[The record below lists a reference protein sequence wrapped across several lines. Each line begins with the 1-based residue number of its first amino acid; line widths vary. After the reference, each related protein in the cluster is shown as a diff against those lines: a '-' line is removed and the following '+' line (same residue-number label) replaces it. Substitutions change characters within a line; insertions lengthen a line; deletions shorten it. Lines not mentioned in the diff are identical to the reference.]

1 MKILTYLAIFIA
13 KIIENTL
20 STLRLIVVAKGK
32 KLFGAILQFII
43 AFVWVITT
51 GIVVVNV
58 KDDPLKVVFFA
69 FGSLIGSYLG
79 SFIEEKIALGNDL
92 IKIIIDKSEH
102 ERINNELSKKYFVTS
117 IIGQKQNQD
126 IVILLVI
133 AKKKA
138 RNNIISLI
146 QQLDKKAII
155 TIEAIKN
162 VSYDESAISK

>member
-51 GIVVVNV
+51 GIVVVNI
-58 KDDPLKVVFFA
+58 KDDPLKIVFFA

-79 SFIEEKIALGNDL
+79 SYIEEKIALGNDM
-92 IKIIIDKSEH
+92 IKVIVDKDNCEKIYNALSE
-102 ERINNELSKKYFVTS
+102 KYLVTS
-117 IIGQKQNQD
+117 INGKKKNQD
-126 IVILLVI
+126 IAILCII
-133 AKKKA
+133 AKKKE
-138 RNNIISLI
+138 RSKLISII
-146 QQLDKKAII
+146 QKLDKEAII

-162 VSYDESAISK
+162 VSYNESLKSK

>member
-58 KDDPLKVVFFA
+58 KDDPLKVVFLA

-133 AKKKA
+133 AKKKE

>member
-32 KLFGAILQFII
+32 KIFGAILQFII
-43 AFVWVITT
+43 SFVWVITT
-51 GIVVVNV
+51 GIVVVNI

-69 FGSLIGSYLG
+69 LGSLIGSYLG
-79 SFIEEKIALGNDL
+79 SFIEEKIALGNDM
-92 IKIIIDKSEH
+92 IKVIINK
-102 ERINNELSKKYFVTS
+102 NNYEK
-117 IIGQKQNQD
+117 IQNQLSGKYLITYLNGKNENND
-126 IVILLVI
+126 VVILLI
-133 AKKKA
+133 ISKKKE
-138 RNNIISLI
+138 RKNIIALI

-162 VSYDESAISK
+162 VTYDESLKNK